1 MAYAY
6 ALSYLELYL
15 LQEGE
20 FSWDKDMQGLIL
32 GSFFYGYICTQ
43 IPGGWLAEKFGGK
56 WLFGLG
62 VLGTA
67 VLTLLTP
74 VAAKLSVGTLL
85 AVRVVEGIGEVGGA

>member
-1 MAYAY
+1 M
-6 ALSYLELYL
+6 
-15 LQEGE
+15 QEGE
-20 FSWDKDMQGLIL
+20 FSWDKDLQGLIL

-67 VLTLLTP
+67 ILTLLTP
-74 VAAKLSVGTLL
+74 VAARLSVGTLL
-85 AVRVVEGIGEVGGA
+85 AVRVVEGIGEVCISTVLDKQKSSA